1 MGGLAT
7 RLVAAE
13 GIKALNALMLVGK
26 VCRGVHRYGKKRMP
40 RIPRKTKKK
49 STIMGREV
57 GSTQQRSMTNP
68 TNCGTAHFQA
78 LPIPN
83 LTIRHPRMPLKGLR
97 SLVTV
102 YVQHFAS
109 HFDAVGGKY
118 VKCLG
123 R

>member
-78 LPIPN
+78 LPIPS
-83 LTIRHPRMPLKGLR
+83 LTIRLSEGGALRGLR
-97 SLVTV
+97 GLVTFTCSISRATSMV
-102 YVQHFAS
+102 WAANS
-109 HFDAVGGKY
+109 
-118 VKCLG
+118 
-123 R
+123 